1 MLMPGGDDPG
11 ILQLLGRQGDQAV
24 DLLCGVFA
32 AGRVRVA
39 DRAIAFSSLWEPIQ
53 GYANA
58 HEAAMRVVIPPI
70 GLDPFPRFVDWIH
83 EGEE

>member
-1 MLMPGGDDPG
+1 MPSGDDPG
-11 ILQLLGRQGDQAV
+11 ILQLLGRQCDQAV

-32 AGRVRVA
+32 AGRIRVA
-39 DRAIAFSSLWEPIQ
+39 DCAIAFSRVREPIQ

-83 EGEE
+83 ESEE

>member
-1 MLMPGGDDPG
+1 MHGGDDPG
-11 ILQLLGRQGDQAV
+11 ILQLLGRQCDQAV

-32 AGRVRVA
+32 ARWIGVA
-39 DRAIAFSSLWEPIQ
+39 DRAIAFSSLRESIQ

-58 HEAAMRVVIPPI
+58 HETAMRIVIPPI

-83 EGEE
+83 EREE